1 VTVCNSQSHPDRT
14 ALVVS
19 TGPLRL
25 RSRIIKRALDTAV
38 AAAALLGLSPLL
50 IAVAVAVAVAIKLE
64 DGGPVLFI
72 QRRLGR
78 GNQFFDM
85 LKFRSMREEKL
96 DHNGSRSTA
105 RDDDR
110 IARIGAFIRRTSID
124 DLA

>member
-1 VTVCNSQSHPDRT
+1 VTVCNSQWHLDCT
-14 ALVVS
+14 TLVVS

-25 RSRIIKRALDTAV
+25 RSRIIKRTFDTAV

-50 IAVAVAVAVAIKLE
+50 IAVAVAIKLE

-78 GNQFFDM
+78 GKEFFDM

-124 DLA
+124 ELP

>member
-1 VTVCNSQSHPDRT
+1 M
-14 ALVVS
+14 
-19 TGPLRL
+19 RL
-25 RSRIIKRALDTAV
+25 RSRLIKRAFDTAV
-38 AAAALLGLSPLL
+38 AAAALLGFLPLL
-50 IAVAVAVAVAIKLE
+50 IAVAVAIKLE

-78 GNQFFDM
+78 GNQFFEM

-124 DLA
+124 ELP

>member
-1 VTVCNSQSHPDRT
+1 MTVCNSQSHLDRT

-25 RSRIIKRALDTAV
+25 RSRIIKRAFDTAV

-50 IAVAVAVAVAIKLE
+50 IAVAVAVAIKLE

-124 DLA
+124 ELA

>member
-1 VTVCNSQSHPDRT
+1 
-14 ALVVS
+14 
-19 TGPLRL
+19 
-25 RSRIIKRALDTAV
+25 
-38 AAAALLGLSPLL
+38 
-50 IAVAVAVAVAIKLE
+50 VAVAVAIKLE

-124 DLA
+124 ELP

>member
-1 VTVCNSQSHPDRT
+1 VTVCNSQSHLDCT
-14 ALVVS
+14 TLVVS

-25 RSRIIKRALDTAV
+25 RSRIIKRTFDTAV

-50 IAVAVAVAVAIKLE
+50 IAVAVAIKLE

-78 GNQFFDM
+78 GKEF
-85 LKFRSMREEKL
+85 S
-96 DHNGSRSTA
+96 STCSSSA
-105 RDDDR
+105 RCARKSSITTAAARPRDDDR

-124 DLA
+124 ELP

>member
-1 VTVCNSQSHPDRT
+1 VTVCNSRSHLDCT
-14 ALVVS
+14 TLVVS

-25 RSRIIKRALDTAV
+25 RSRIIKRTFDTAV

-50 IAVAVAVAVAIKLE
+50 IAVAVAIKLE

-78 GNQFFDM
+78 GNEFFDM
-85 LKFRSMREEKL
+85 LKFHSMREEKL

-110 IARIGAFIRRTSID
+110 FARIGAFIRRTSID
-124 DLA
+124 ELP